1 MPSSWPTTTAR
12 PALTSKAQ
20 RPPRLSRHE
29 SAAAKQTNAARSL
42 HHQALDVPV
51 TAQHIDTHVLL
62 MADQEQ
68 IDGRPSHLEIVNPQL
83 TAGEQA
89 LHFAIAGQAFI
100 NVPPVVPSR
109 WRGEIAPAP
118 PLT

>member
-1 MPSSWPTTTAR
+1 M
-12 PALTSKAQ
+12 TSKAQ

-42 HHQALDVPV
+42 HHQDLDVPV
-51 TAQHIDTHVLL
+51 TAQHIDAHVLL

-83 TAGEQA
+83 TQGDWQVWTGEVYLRFRAIDFQA
-89 LHFAIAGQAFI
+89 
-100 NVPPVVPSR
+100 
-109 WRGEIAPAP
+109 
-118 PLT
+118 